1 MARSTDAQKAERLN
15 AAHRLL
21 ARGQS
26 VGEAALSLSRQ
37 FTMSRRQAYRYI
49 EEAQLIGRP
58 VPVVETATAVTF
70 KLPPSLVDAVRARAA
85 AEGTT
90 ISDMV
95 SRALRAFLGE
105 AVGVVAALD
114 DLRAA
119 GATRLSP
126 RQPGFACRPMRP
138 PLGHRPGAVGLG
150 RVAGLL

>member
-1 MARSTDAQKAERLN
+1 MRRRRNN

-26 VGEAALSLSRQ
+26 LGEVALS
-37 FTMSRRQAYRYI
+37 MSRRQAYRYI

-58 VPVVETATAVTF
+58 VPVVEAATAVTF

-105 AVGVVAALD
+105 A
-114 DLRAA
+114 A
-119 GATRLSP
+119 GN
-126 RQPGFACRPMRP
+126 G
-138 PLGHRPGAVGLG
+138 
-150 RVAGLL
+150 